1 MNEVTTKDLK
11 DMSSESSKNDAEEI
25 IVVHVTEDENDRFCL
40 KVLFKEFFIIPFT
53 SDQNSLSSTPSP
65 QLGPKKKTAGL
76 LTNDIKEI
84 RKTVSNK
91 QYPEKERRK
100 TVNYL
105 FK

>member
-25 IVVHVTEDENDRFCL
+25 IVVHVTEEENDGFCL

-65 QLGPKKKTAGL
+65 QLGPKKKTTGL